1 MAGFVKFIAV
11 ALFVGCSFC
20 WVSAGNP
27 YDMSGPFWPSR
38 DTTKEDSKLRIT
50 SYTTAYPP
58 PPSPYEVFCA
68 LHTHDT
74 YCTLL
79 IGCNN
84 SFLPL
89 GASFGS
95 IAASVLMKNLDSADR
110 YMFPIWLCSTGC
122 SAPAYFSLYTRKLLG
137 KIEMDSIPAI
147 DELPVIDEK
156 YFVYNA
162 PENEF
167 RDEKPERPKTIPA
180 GFHNPTILIGS
191 EDRKNVNE
199 AMSKVEK
206 GLCYGSIAAMILS
219 GGNIPVLC
227 EQHGLH

>member
-11 ALFVGCSFC
+11 SIFIGCSFC
-20 WVSAGNP
+20 LVCAGNP
-27 YDMSGPFWPSR
+27 YDMSGHFWPSR
-38 DTTKEDSKLRIT
+38 DTAKEDSKLRIT
-50 SYTTAYPP
+50 SYTPAYPP

-95 IAASVLMKNLDSADR
+95 IAANVLMKNLDSADR

-122 SAPAYFSLYTRKLLG
+122 SAPAYFSLYARKLLG
-137 KIEMDSIPAI
+137 RIEMDSIPAV

-156 YFVYNA
+156 YFVYKA

-180 GFHNPTILIGS
+180 GFHNPSLVISPESRRNIDNKM
-191 EDRKNVNE
+191 E
-199 AMSKVEK
+199 KVGK
-206 GLCYGSIAAMILS
+206 GLCYGSIAAFILT
-219 GGNIPVLC
+219 GGDATALC
-227 EQHGLH
+227 GK

>member
-11 ALFVGCSFC
+11 SIFVGCSFC
-20 WVSAGNP
+20 LVCAGNP
-27 YDMSGPFWPSR
+27 YDMSGHFWPSR

-50 SYTTAYPP
+50 SYTPVYPGFP
-58 PPSPYEVFCA
+58 INDNTFYDDS
-68 LHTHDT
+68 
-74 YCTLL
+74 YCTFL
-79 IGCNN
+79 IGCSN

-89 GASFGS
+89 GASFS
-95 IAASVLMKNLDSADR
+95 AVAANVLMKNLDSTDFF
-110 YMFPIWLCSTGC
+110 MFPILYCTFGH
-122 SAPAYFSLYTRKLLG
+122 PDDSLYVRKLLG
-137 KIEMDSIPAI
+137 KIEMDSIPAV
-147 DELPVIDEK
+147 DEPPVIDEK
-156 YFVYNA
+156 YFVYNP

-167 RDEKPERPKTIPA
+167 RDEIPERPKTIPA

>member
-11 ALFVGCSFC
+11 AIFVGCSFC

-27 YDMSGPFWPSR
+27 YDMSIQFWPSR

-50 SYTTAYPP
+50 SYTPAYPP

-137 KIEMDSIPAI
+137 KIEMDSIPAV

-156 YFVYNA
+156 YFVYSA

-180 GFHNPTILIGS
+180 GFHNPSIAIGS
-191 EDRKNVNE
+191 KYRMNVNE
-199 AMSKVEK
+199 AMSKVGE
-206 GLCYGSIAAMILS
+206 GLCYGSIAASILT

-227 EQHGLH
+227 ENQGNR

>member
-1 MAGFVKFIAV
+1 MVQLLRFIAV
-11 ALFVGCSFC
+11 AILVGCSFC
-20 WVSAGNP
+20 VAQFGPYDIKWHAEKKIDVPEFDCSSAGVICDP
-27 YDMSGPFWPSR
+27 GLDHYIDPSIY
-38 DTTKEDSKLRIT
+38 ENSKCI
-50 SYTTAYPP
+50 
-58 PPSPYEVFCA
+58 
-68 LHTHDT
+68 
-74 YCTLL
+74 LL
-79 IGCNN
+79 IGYDY
-84 SFLPL
+84 SFLSL
-89 GASFGS
+89 GASFGT
-95 IAASVLMKNLDSADR
+95 IAANVLMKKLDSTDR
-110 YMFPIWLCSTGC
+110 LVFPVWYCGFVY
-122 SAPAYFSLYTRKLLG
+122 PHDSLYARKLLG
-137 KIEMDSIPAI
+137 RIEMDSIPAI

-167 RDEKPERPKTIPA
+167 RDETPERPKTIPA

-191 EDRKNVNE
+191 EDRTNVNE

>member
-11 ALFVGCSFC
+11 VIFVGCSSC
-20 WVSAGNP
+20 LVCAGNP
-27 YDMSGPFWPSR
+27 YDMSGHFWPSR
-38 DTTKEDSKLRIT
+38 DTLPVRSPNPLDEWFPLDEWIPTVD
-50 SYTTAYPP
+50 SYT
-58 PPSPYEVFCA
+58 SPYE
-68 LHTHDT
+68 DS
-74 YCTLL
+74 YCTFL
-79 IGCNN
+79 IGCSN

-89 GASFGS
+89 GASFS
-95 IAASVLMKNLDSADR
+95 AVAANVLMKNLDSTDFF
-110 YMFPIWLCSTGC
+110 MFPIRFCRSGYPDVF
-122 SAPAYFSLYTRKLLG
+122 SDSLYARKLLG
-137 KIEMDSIPAI
+137 RIEMDSIPAI

-156 YFVYNA
+156 YFVYNP

-219 GGNIPVLC
+219 GGNVPILC
-227 EQHGLH
+227 EQHGTH